1 MSDETL
7 KSAPLDELV
16 ATTAEGVRELAERL
30 GQRGVLEEDPETAAL
45 LTAVRIRL
53 TVAARRLREG

>member
-1 MSDETL
+1 MAEETL
-7 KSAPLDELV
+7 GSAPLDELV

-30 GQRGVLEEDPETAAL
+30 GEQGVLADDPVTADL

-53 TVAARRLREG
+53 TVAARRLRG